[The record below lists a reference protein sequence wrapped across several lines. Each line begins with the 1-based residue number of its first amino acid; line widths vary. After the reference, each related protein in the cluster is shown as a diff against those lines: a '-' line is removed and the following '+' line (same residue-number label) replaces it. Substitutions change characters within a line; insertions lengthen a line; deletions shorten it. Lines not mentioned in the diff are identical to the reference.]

1 MGAEGGQRRE
11 GQKTPKSEG
20 VEEAK
25 ADKSGKIKVTRAG
38 GGGVENGHKK
48 RASPTVWTAGWRIR

>member
-20 VEEAK
+20 VEEVK
-25 ADKSGKIKVTRAG
+25 ADKSGKIKGTRAG
-38 GGGVENGHKK
+38 GGGGGGKWAQKTGVGLGGYL
-48 RASPTVWTAGWRIR
+48 R